1 MPGADN
7 LSFAFPRV
15 VLNVQVCQSPGP
27 TDSSSLSSVQ
37 FSHSVVSPSAKACS
51 CHSLGTHTG
60 SQAWGNG
67 ACGWALQSTG
77 ECAGARQG
85 GLQVRHPHWLMGRH
99 PLWRM
104 LSLGSLGSHPLD
116 TLQPPSLQLM
126 TQRGEPLQQ
135 HPAQVGKLSIHAH
148 NLLCPTGVINH
159 SLRRALGSEQ
169 CHLGEGWHRSSQ
181 IVPLF
186 LSTESSIEM
195 FCSSELLEFLFWK
208 SRPPQM
214 CSPPWVIV

>member
-1 MPGADN
+1 MWMGPAEHRGMCRGPARR
-7 LSFAFPRV
+7 SAGET
-15 VLNVQVCQSPGP
+15 SPLAHGQASP
-27 TDSSSLSSVQ
+27 VESL
-37 FSHSVVSPSAKACS
+37 
-51 CHSLGTHTG
+51 
-60 SQAWGNG
+60 
-67 ACGWALQSTG
+67 
-77 ECAGARQG
+77 
-85 GLQVRHPHWLMGRH
+85 
-99 PLWRM
+99 M
-104 LSLGSLGSHPLD
+104 LSLGSHPLD

-135 HPAQVGKLSIHAH
+135 HPAQVGKLSTHAH
-148 NLLCPTGVINH
+148 TLLCPTGVINH
-159 SLRRALGSEQ
+159 RLRRALGSEQ

-214 CSPPWVIV
+214 CPPPWVIV